1 MGGGGR
7 VFYDAGVPGGLDGGH
22 NEGGLLNHAEEPALD
37 DIGFSISSASQ
48 AGKHDG
54 PDRLPR
60 AGSLFSHLFEN
71 PSISDSAQV
80 LNSTWLN
87 AKYSEVEVS
96 DDYLMNI
103 VAFQSHQRK
112 EGMKVFTRWARGWQ
126 SEIDDRSIPGR
137 ISEARGLRC
146 PTAEVLSPSTPST
159 AQTATP

>member
-1 MGGGGR
+1 M
-7 VFYDAGVPGGLDGGH
+7 VDTMKEA
-22 NEGGLLNHAEEPALD
+22 
-37 DIGFSISSASQ
+37 FSTTL
-48 AGKHDG
+48 K
-54 PDRLPR
+54 
-60 AGSLFSHLFEN
+60 SLHWMT
-71 PSISDSAQV
+71 SDSQTAALHKLANMMDLIGYPEQVLYCFSPMLPLLCNQV

-146 PTAEVLSPSTPST
+146 PTEEVLSPSTPST